1 MTTKKAPIAWSSLT
15 EHVIK
20 ITLYVAFVAHAV
32 DSAKR
37 STTTFSCVI
46 NSLTCLLSLWLVKGE
61 VDTAVKRIRRHLPP
75 GYLGLPVYREI
86 SLLIRLACG
95 GGLGLED
102 AHERYGTFFAQSF
115 LGREVV
121 VCGRRDNLTWL
132 FNNDRKGQTEVL
144 WPPAIGALLGPWAV
158 SNQTGNYHM
167 IGMSVFTT

>member
-32 DSAKR
+32 DLAKR
-37 STTTFSCVI
+37 STTAFSCVI
-46 NSLTCLLSLWLVKGE
+46 NSLACLLSLWLVKGE

-86 SLLIRLACG
+86 SLLIRLARG

-102 AHERYGTFFAQSF
+102 ARERYGTFFAQSF
-115 LGREVV
+115 VGREVV
-121 VCGRRDNLTWL
+121 VCGGRDDLTWL
-132 FNNDRKGQTEVL
+132 FNNDRKGRTEVS